1 MKRIITV
8 ALIAVTGAVAVL
20 AQEVQVKRP
29 RLLIENF
36 SCAGDLSTAYRDQV
50 RMNVISAI
58 NATERFD
65 VMDANT
71 QDVLDREA
79 ARRASENAMYDEL
92 ARTQNII
99 VKANNYILRGS
110 LLSCSTQ
117 STSVEGKTRYTYG
130 LSYSITLVDAS
141 KSVDVATQT
150 FSHGA
155 MGTQSLIG
163 GTGGAIL
170 NHLGTYASAADAINA
185 GMGQVDN
192 DIEKFLLEYLPL
204 EGEVIAEDYEVKKDK
219 LQAFYINIGS
229 ELGVKVGD
237 HFAVMIAQVRAGR
250 TIYQEIGRMKV
261 KEVLDGTLSYCDVT
275 KGEKAIYEAMEEYQ
289 TMVADDPATKP
300 LFVKQVAAPGL
311 TF

>member
-1 MKRIITV
+1 MKRMITAAFI
-8 ALIAVTGAVAVL
+8 ALVGAAMVS

-36 SCAGDLSTAYRDQV
+36 SCAGGLSTAHRDQV

-71 QDVLDREA
+71 QDALDHEA
-79 ARRASENAMYDEL
+79 ARRASERAMYDEL
-92 ARTQNII
+92 ARTENII

-117 STSVEGKTRYTYG
+117 GTDVEGKTRYTYG

-141 KSVDVATQT
+141 KSVDVATKT

-155 MGTQSLIG
+155 MGTQTLIG

-170 NHLGTYASAADAINA
+170 NHLGTYASAVDALNA
-185 GMGQVDN
+185 GMSQVDN
-192 DIEKFLLEYLPL
+192 DVEKFLLEFLPL

-219 LQAFYINIGS
+219 LMAFYINIGS
-229 ELGVKVGD
+229 ELGVKVGN

-250 TIYQEIGRMKV
+250 TIYHEIGRMKV

-275 KGEKAIYEAMEEYQ
+275 KGEKALFEAMEEYQ
-289 TMVADDPATKP
+289 TMVADDPTTKP
-300 LFVKQVAAPGL
+300 LFVRQIAGPGL
-311 TF
+311 NL